1 MENHTPKI
9 LILHDYFLYKGG
21 GERLVISLAKNL
33 GADIATAFVAKDAF
47 DPRMHDIK
55 TFELFKETLWT
66 KIPGFRYVQVQMAF
80 LLKTGFIKNYDIIIY
95 SGDSLI
101 AMVRLWWRKN
111 IRHIAY
117 MHTPPRHLYD
127 AYRERLREYALWKK
141 IIFVPF
147 ATFNRWRFKF
157 LSSRLDLIIT
167 NSKNTQARIKKY
179 LGLDS
184 VVVYPPCDT
193 LPFRNLLDNSCHSDD
208 TFALLSVNSGGIS
221 VQSSNPP
228 LPRPSGECGQRSL
241 VGYGLARD
249 DNKKQLPFAP
259 GEYFFSWARLYP
271 IKRVDKIVEA
281 FIGMPDKKLV
291 VASGG
296 PELKKIKKMAHGHAN
311 IQVLG
316 WISDEQLIN
325 YLGNCLATIY
335 IPIREDFGMSAVES
349 MQAGKPVIGVAEG
362 GLLEIINDNKNGML
376 LKPDFT
382 VNDLRTAVRQITL
395 KRALTMENAC
405 YETAKKFSEQ
415 AFIEGMKKTIF
426 K

>member
-1 MENHTPKI
+1 MKI

-33 GADIATAFVAKDAF
+33 GADIATAFIAKDAF
-47 DPRMHDIK
+47 DPRTSGIK
-55 TFELFKETLWT
+55 TIELYKEKAWSRL
-66 KIPGFRYVQVQMAF
+66 PGFRYLQVQFSF
-80 LLKTGFIKNYDIIIY
+80 LFKTEFIKNYDVIFY
-95 SGDSLI
+95 SGDCLI
-101 AMVRLWWRKN
+101 ALTKLRDKRN
-111 IRHIAY
+111 IAY

-127 AYRERLREYALWKK
+127 NYGERLKSYPLWKK

-147 ATFNRWRFKF
+147 VWFNRWRFSYLTK
-157 LSSRLDLIIT
+157 RLDVIVT

-193 LPFRNLLDNSCHSDD
+193 LPFKNL
-208 TFALLSVNSGGIS
+208 
-221 VQSSNPP
+221 
-228 LPRPSGECGQRSL
+228 
-241 VGYGLARD
+241 GYGD
-249 DNKKQLPFAP
+249 
-259 GEYFFSWARLYP
+259 YFFSWARLYP

-296 PELKKIKKMAHGHAN
+296 PELEKIKKMAEGHDN
-311 IQVLG
+311 IIVLG
-316 WISDEQLIN
+316 WINDEQLID
-325 YLGNCLATIY
+325 YLGKCLSTIY

-362 GLLEIINDNKNGML
+362 GLLEIINDNKNGLL

-382 VNDLRTAVRQITL
+382 VEDLRAAVGQITPA
-395 KRALTMENAC
+395 RAQTMESAC

-415 AFIEGMKKTIF
+415 AFIEGMKKLIF
-426 K
+426 TP